1 MYRELASF
9 RSRIA
14 SILHSL
20 ITERNK
26 DSVWFFGPK
35 DDFTCLLSEILEAE
49 FSISNTRILSELSDL
64 SPIVK
69 DKPDVLVIT
78 WDAVSDELVQ
88 SLGVKP
94 VNILAKIAI
103 ET

>member
-1 MYRELASF
+1 V
-9 RSRIA
+9 RIA

-49 FSISNTRILSELSDL
+49 FSIPETRILSELEEL

-69 DKPDVLVIT
+69 DKHDVLVIT
-78 WDAVSDELVQ
+78 WEAASDELVQ

-94 VNILAKIAI
+94 VNILAKVAVG
-103 ET
+103 T